1 MTLILDLDERV
12 DSENLR
18 LEIGRSYAYV
28 GSTLVRTHATAGEDA
43 PAENTMRMLVKLS
56 TRQYLAA
63 GEEGSDELWNDVMR
77 DWFRNQFRKLG
88 NQALI
93 YNKRQKEMEDGSE
106 LAFTWLEVDL
116 QNGTLLV
123 RLHMNDVSGIAE
135 DAADMLS
142 LVRDA
147 YNEGKLGD
155 AGSIARVSMRPPPTI
170 GPRRWKPAQ
179 PRSRSARPPRRLPP
193 PKPRQLPKPSA
204 PPLRRPRP
212 RRSWSRPSW
221 WRPTRGPLTAR
232 APSMAAAWSRRSL
245 CSNLMSLRS
254 RRRTARGPWS
264 ILTARARCSRPK
276 CLLRG
281 PRARPAHE
289 LPRPPEG
296 AACAATPSPPFEN
309 RPAACHAQATG
320 PQIAATEGSF
330 T

>member
-28 GSTLVRTHATAGEDA
+28 GSTLVRTHAAAGEDA
-43 PAENTMRMLVKLS
+43 PAENTMRMLVKLG

-155 AGSIARVSMRPPPTI
+155 AGSIARVSM
-170 GPRRWKPAQ
+170 
-179 PRSRSARPPRRLPP
+179 
-193 PKPRQLPKPSA
+193 PSA
-204 PPLRRPRP
+204 DDWAAQVEAGAAAFAERKAAEEATAAEAEAAAEAERAAAEEAAAEAFLESPELVEAD
-212 RRSWSRPSW
+212 
-221 WRPTRGPLTAR
+221 AR
-232 APSMAAAWSRRSL
+232 AAAGEGAVDGGG
-245 CSNLMSLRS
+245 M
-254 RRRTARGPWS
+254 
-264 ILTARARCSRPK
+264 
-276 CLLRG
+276 
-281 PRARPAHE
+281 E
-289 LPRPPEG
+289 PPELV
-296 AACAATPSPPFEN
+296 FELDEPTFAPTY
-309 RPAACHAQATG
+309 RTWTVEYTDGTSKVFEA
-320 PQIAATEGSF
+320 
-330 T
+330 

>member
-28 GSTLVRTHATAGEDA
+28 GSTLVRTHAAAGEDA
-43 PAENTMRMLVKLS
+43 PAESTMRMLVKLG

-93 YNKRQKEMEDGSE
+93 YNKRQKEMEDGRE

-116 QNGTLLV
+116 QNGTLPV

-155 AGSIARVSMRPPPTI
+155 AGSIARVSMPSADD
-170 GPRRWKPAQ
+170 WAAQ
-179 PRSRSARPPRRLPP
+179 VEAGAAAFAERKAAEEAAAEAERAAAEEAAAEAFLESPELVEADARSADGEG
-193 PKPRQLPKPSA
+193 A
-204 PPLRRPRP
+204 VD
-212 RRSWSRPSW
+212 
-221 WRPTRGPLTAR
+221 GGG
-232 APSMAAAWSRRSL
+232 M
-245 CSNLMSLRS
+245 
-254 RRRTARGPWS
+254 
-264 ILTARARCSRPK
+264 
-276 CLLRG
+276 
-281 PRARPAHE
+281 E
-289 LPRPPEG
+289 PPELV
-296 AACAATPSPPFEN
+296 FELDEPTFAPTY
-309 RPAACHAQATG
+309 RTWTVEYTDGTSKVFEA
-320 PQIAATEGSF
+320 
-330 T
+330 